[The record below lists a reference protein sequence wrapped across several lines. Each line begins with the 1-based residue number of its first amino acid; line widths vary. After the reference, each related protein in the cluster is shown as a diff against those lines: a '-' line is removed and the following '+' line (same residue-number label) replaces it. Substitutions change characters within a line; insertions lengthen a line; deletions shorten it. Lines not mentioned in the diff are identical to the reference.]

1 MCTKMR
7 TKNFV
12 MGMALFI
19 MLQMEAS
26 EELQQEEYFVRTY
39 VADRIALT
47 HIDTKV
53 VNTLS
58 KSTRASFCVFLP
70 ERAILTGFHMDIDGQ
85 RYDSRVV
92 EQILGGEFS
101 EGVVYES
108 VSVRNSFKFGID
120 VSMEP
125 HSEIHF
131 HLEYEEL
138 LQKASG
144 RYQIVSN
151 IIPGSLVENLKIE
164 VFFNETV
171 PVILKDT
178 FFRSGSDFLLRSD
191 VDLGLEIINT
201 PTGFG
206 VLINPDIFTQLELV
220 CSGLRSRSFKGLVG
234 QFVVEYNLENKHEG
248 GLTLFDGNTF
258 ITFFSPQALE
268 PIPKH
273 IVFVLDTSG
282 SMWGRRIDQLRNA
295 MKQILPQLLEDDVFD
310 IVEFD
315 SSVYLS
321 QFDSPGNN
329 LRKKVIDHNTPLE
342 HYGSLDDIYLRN
354 MSFSATRATPEN
366 IQKAFRSIERMQASE
381 GTNSIGG
388 LEVGLSLVKSVQNK
402 NSVYVPIIIFLTD
415 GQPTVGVMEIRSI
428 VDTITNINQ
437 REYKAP
443 IYAISFGVDVDWNF
457 LNSLSWQNG
466 GRAIKIEIARDSAV
480 QLLNFYKE
488 ISVPV
493 LRDITF
499 KNLPD
504 SEEVTKSSFPVFF
517 DGSELNVAGK
527 GGSLDK
533 PISTSTRGLSGPLDY
548 HTTQVSVPAGYLEWI
563 WAYLSINQLLDQF
576 YASNDEIF
584 FNKACNLTVQHSF
597 LTEYSSMIVTLP
609 KNLELLLNIEGGVLR
624 NQPKLGK
631 PPQYCSDL
639 PAYFRKHY
647 PNVTPKPKT
656 TTTRKPITTT
666 TEQLSSE
673 SEGLVTSTTEETE
686 TTTTELY
693 EETTTEQYEE
703 TTMDQCV
710 ANEDWQITISNKYS
724 DLIRSKDA
732 CKLPISLGSC
742 TNYTLQWFYSQRM
755 NKCIQYEYGGCYG
768 NDNRFDTNEECSK
781 CIL

>member
-342 HYGSLDDIYLRN
+342 HYGSLDDIYLR
-354 MSFSATRATPEN
+354 
-366 IQKAFRSIERMQASE
+366 
-381 GTNSIGG
+381 
-388 LEVGLSLVKSVQNK
+388 
-402 NSVYVPIIIFLTD
+402 
-415 GQPTVGVMEIRSI
+415 
-428 VDTITNINQ
+428 ITNINQ

-724 DLIRSKDA
+724 DLIRSKVAENCILRPTPRKCADGSEKWFFNQLRGYCTSFNYCGCEKNDLYFASKEICDETCVIVEDA